1 MSNEHIIFNKTMS
14 ISPASKFWSRVLEL
28 RNITKN
34 HIEIH
39 RDDDDLTCVVIVG
52 VGIAVM
58 IVMLILNKYLNDDR
72 PRCCLF
78 TREV

>member
-28 RNITKN
+28 RNITTN

-39 RDDDDLTCVVIVG
+39 RDDEDLTCVVIVG

-58 IVMLILNKYLNDDR
+58 IVMLIFHSWSKEDSQKR
-72 PRCCLF
+72 F
-78 TREV
+78 